1 MSQVNMFEAKSTL
14 SKLVDLIEKGVE
26 KEIVIARNGRAA
38 ARLVPM
44 LAATAA
50 KRLGVAKG
58 KFTVP
63 DDIDAH
69 NAEVA
74 RLFHGEDAA

>member
-14 SKLVDLIEKGVE
+14 SKLVDLIEQGVE

-38 ARLVPM
+38 ARLVPV
-44 LAATAA
+44 LATATA
-50 KRLGVAKG
+50 KRLGAAKG
-58 KFTVP
+58 KFKVP
-63 DDIDAH
+63 EDIDAH